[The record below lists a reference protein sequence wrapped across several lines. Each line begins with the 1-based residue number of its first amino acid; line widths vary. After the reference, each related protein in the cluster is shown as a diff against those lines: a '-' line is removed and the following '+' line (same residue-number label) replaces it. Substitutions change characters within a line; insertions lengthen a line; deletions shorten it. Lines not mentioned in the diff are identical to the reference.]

1 MVGSSHLA
9 AQNCDPQNDTI
20 PPVAACDEITV
31 VAIGIDDPND
41 CYLPDGAK
49 QFAGV
54 TWVKA
59 ITFDDGSYDNCT
71 FPLHYTVRRAAPYSD
86 CINSLNPV
94 NGNVPCGDNLPDF
107 PSEFERAVSE
117 SDSIKFYACEVG
129 ATQTVILR
137 VYQTDGNG
145 QIAHNGQGAPIF
157 NECLINVEVV
167 DKIKPFCTAPANIS
181 VSCENFDPSL
191 LAYGAPAVGENC
203 CLDTLIES
211 VNYTQFDTLCN
222 KGTLKRTFQVIDCSG
237 NSSTCSQTIVVN
249 YEQDYYVRF
258 PNDVIVTEPNGT
270 GYYGEP
276 TFFREDCELT
286 GVAYSDQVFT
296 NVPDADLMIERTWTI
311 INWCTFNPA
320 LPLTAV
326 PNPNPNVIP
335 NHPANLVGPT
345 VSADTAAIP
354 WAPTIVKIN
363 PGDPAPTNYS
373 TFYNPNANGYQYTQI
388 IKVINSPLAIVTGKV
403 YRDTLDNCTFD
414 SGEPALAGWT
424 VKVTGLV
431 TGEVYES
438 FTGADGTYTALLSAS
453 DTLAEVTLSASFNW
467 AQNCPSVYTVAAAS
481 GQTTTQDIAAQLETD
496 CPLLSVDLATPRL
509 RRCFPNFYTVQACN
523 LSAETVENVS
533 VEVELDEYLTF
544 TNSSIPGDSLGN
556 HTWSF
561 DLGEMAAGAC
571 TTFQINFVLDCAAP
585 LGATHCTEAH
595 IYPDTLCDPPALWSG
610 ADVEVTGFCDG
621 DSVRLSIA
629 NIGAGNMAQAQEFV
643 VVEDV
648 IMYQGGSFQLN
659 SGQTRDFAMP
669 ANGATWRLEAR
680 EEINHPWGGVE
691 ALAVEGCGGLN
702 NPGLVTQLVFNTP
715 NPFEATDCLENVG
728 AFDPND
734 KQAFPR
740 GYGNQHLLEANTDI
754 EYLIRFQNTGTDTAF
769 NVVILDTLSAHLD
782 AQKVRP
788 GVSSHRYDFAV
799 IDGNILRFRFDN
811 ILLPDSNVNEP
822 ASHGFVK
829 FRVPQQPDNPD
840 GTVIENSAAIYFDF
854 NDPIITNT
862 TFHTIGDHFI
872 LVKTDDPAGISPLR
886 VYPNPAATVAVF
898 ELPHVADRAVFELS
912 DRLGRNIRADVFSGT
927 QYRFE
932 RGTLPAGV
940 YLYRIVEAGSVKFAG
955 KVLLK

>member
-1 MVGSSHLA
+1 MAGLSPLT

-20 PPVAACDEITV
+20 PPVAVCSETV
-31 VAIGIDDPND
+31 YVSLGGDDPND
-41 CYLPDGAK
+41 CYESNGTTQLGAVLTV
-49 QFAGV
+49 G
-54 TWVKA
+54 
-59 ITFDDGSYDNCT
+59 TFTFNNGSYDNCGGNLKIT
-71 FPLHYTVRRAAPYSD
+71 LQRQAPYGD
-86 CINSLNPV
+86 CVNSLNAL
-94 NGNVPCGDNLPDF
+94 NGQQPCDDFFPDF
-107 PSEFERAVSE
+107 PSEFERAIGE
-117 SDSIKFYACEVG
+117 GETLKFYGCE
-129 ATQTVILR
+129 ANKSQTVIMR
-137 VYQTDGNG
+137 AYQLDAGGN
-145 QIAHNGQGAPIF
+145 IAYHNGKPLVTSCLVNVIVEDKVAPT
-157 NECLINVEVV
+157 
-167 DKIKPFCTAPANIS
+167 CTAADVTVN
-181 VSCENFDPSL
+181 CEQFDPSL
-191 LAYGAPAVGENC
+191 LAYHNLEFTENV
-203 CLDTLIES
+203 CLDTTLITA
-211 VNYTQFDTLCN
+211 NYAQFDTLCN
-222 KGTLKRTFQVIDCSG
+222 KGTITRTFTLVDCSG
-237 NSSTCSQTIVVN
+237 NTGGCSQKIVVT
-249 YEQDYYVRF
+249 YKQDYYVRF
-258 PNDVIVTEPNGT
+258 PNDVIVTAPT
-270 GYYGEP
+270 GNNYGEP
-276 TFFREDCELT
+276 AFFREDCELM

-311 INWCTFNPA
+311 INWCAFNPV
-320 LPLTAV
+320 LPVITV
-326 PNPNPNVIP
+326 PNPNPNATP

-363 PGDPAPTNYS
+363 PGDPAPINYS

-388 IKVINSPLAIVTGKV
+388 IKIINSPQATVTGKV
-403 YRDTLDNCTFD
+403 YRDTLSNCALD
-414 SGEPALAGWT
+414 SGEPGLAGWT

-431 TGEVYES
+431 TGEMHEIL
-438 FTGADGTYTALLSAS
+438 TNADGIYTALLSAS

-481 GQTTTQDIAAQLETD
+481 GQTTTQDIAAHLETD

-533 VEVELDEYLTF
+533 VEVELDDYMLF

-629 NIGAGNMAQAQEFV
+629 NMGAGNMAQAQEFV

-912 DRLGRNIRADVFSGT
+912 DRLGRNIRADVFSGS

-932 RGTLPAGV
+932 RGTLPTGV